1 MLTRQASAPPL
12 GQRSP
17 SNIPYPP
24 PSLLAT
30 YSSTNSGG
38 SSNGNNSRSTTPFSG
53 ITQNATI
60 DINLNGLSQTSLIRR
75 SAQSMQVRAKFDSLG
90 PQKM

>member
-17 SNIPYPP
+17 SNIQYPP

-38 SSNGNNSRSTTPFSG
+38 SSNGITGMEYFRESRG
-53 ITQNATI
+53 
-60 DINLNGLSQTSLIRR
+60 GHW
-75 SAQSMQVRAKFDSLG
+75 VRCG
-90 PQKM
+90 VW